1 MSLIRIVSKSIG
13 NRSIPMQ
20 PRSLVPTINVSLC
33 AAILL
38 GIAVLASWSAG
49 RLQAQDSVKV
59 VDFDRDVAP
68 IFVAKCLSC
77 HEGDEAKN
85 GFLIT
90 DRDQTLGF
98 ISPGDAAGSSLWT
111 DYLLQPSKQVSE
123 SSLVMPPDGPL
134 PAAELAILKTWIDE
148 GAVWPE
154 GAKVSKVAASESPE
168 QAPAEPSG
176 KASAS
181 SRLYLALG
189 YFHPAVVHFPIA
201 LFAVA
206 GFCAFF
212 SYFVG
217 KRCESMAFH
226 LLWIGVL
233 ASFASVLMG
242 WGFADLQGYPAWNK
256 ALPENASHDQTTF
269 FGHRWLGTSIAPIS
283 VIVFLLSIFSL
294 RRESKGMR
302 HAWLLG
308 TMLLALLVGIVGHQG
323 GELKYGD
330 IFEKAWKKWDS

>member
-13 NRSIPMQ
+13 TWTIPELF
-20 PRSLVPTINVSLC
+20 RHLVPTLITKPRAAVVLC
-33 AAILL
+33 VAMLAL
-38 GIAVLASWSAG
+38 GSTG
-49 RLQAQDSVKV
+49 KLQGQETAKV

-85 GFLIT
+85 GFLIG
-90 DRDQTLGF
+90 DREQVLGF
-98 ISPGDAAGSSLWT
+98 VSPGDSANSSLWT

-154 GAKVSKVAASESPE
+154 GSKVSKVAAAESPE
-168 QAPAEPSG
+168 QASVEPSG

-181 SRLYLALG
+181 NRLYLALG

-294 RRESKGMR
+294 RKESKGMR

-330 IFEKAWKKWDS
+330 IFEKAWKKWES

>member
-1 MSLIRIVSKSIG
+1 MNAIRFVFDYFISSSSLANRRGCYGSTSLIVLVMIALCCNFCVGMPANAVCSQDAPKVIDFEKDVVPILVS
-13 NRSIPMQ
+13 N
-20 PRSLVPTINVSLC
+20 
-33 AAILL
+33 
-38 GIAVLASWSAG
+38 
-49 RLQAQDSVKV
+49 
-59 VDFDRDVAP
+59 
-68 IFVAKCLSC
+68 CLSC

-85 GFLIT
+85 GFLVN
-90 DRDQTLGF
+90 DREQMLGF
-98 ISPGDAAGSSLWT
+98 ISPGDSSGSSLWT
-111 DYLLQPSKQVSE
+111 DYLLQPSKQVLE

-148 GAVWPE
+148 GADWPE
-154 GAKVSKVAASESPE
+154 GVKVSKVADGEAEAPVSTESV
-168 QAPAEPSG
+168 G
-176 KASAS
+176 KASVS

-201 LFAVA
+201 LYTVA

-226 LLWIGVL
+226 LLWIGVFASL
-233 ASFASVLMG
+233 ASVFMG
-242 WGFADLQGYPAWNK
+242 WGFADLQGYPSWNK

-269 FGHRWLGTSIAPIS
+269 FGHRWLGSAVAPVS
-283 VIVFLLSIFSL
+283 VLVFLLAVL
-294 RRESKGMR
+294 AVRKESKKLR

-308 TMLLALLVGIVGHQG
+308 TMMLALLVAIVGHQG

-330 IFEKAWKKWDS
+330 VFEKAWKKWQS

>member
-13 NRSIPMQ
+13 TWTIPKLF
-20 PRSLVPTINVSLC
+20 RHLVPVLITKPR
-33 AAILL
+33 AAIAFCVAMLAL
-38 GIAVLASWSAG
+38 GSTG
-49 RLQAQDSVKV
+49 KLQGQEAAKV

-68 IFVAKCLSC
+68 IFVQKCLSC

-148 GAVWPE
+148 GAIWPE
-154 GAKVSKVAASESPE
+154 GSKVSKVAASES
-168 QAPAEPSG
+168 QEPVPSDTSV

-189 YFHPAVVHFPIA
+189 YFHPAVIHFPIA

-233 ASFASVLMG
+233 ASFASVIMG
-242 WGFADLQGYPAWNK
+242 WGFADLQGYPTWNK
-256 ALPENASHDQTTF
+256 ALPENATHDQTTF
-269 FGHRWLGTSIAPIS
+269 FGHRWLGTSVVPVS
-283 VIVFLLSIFSL
+283 VIVFVLSILAL

-330 IFEKAWKKWDS
+330 IFEKAWKKWES

>member
-1 MSLIRIVSKSIG
+1 MNLIRIVSKSIDIF
-13 NRSIPMQ
+13 NVRLPVSRISHMLTTLRFASI
-20 PRSLVPTINVSLC
+20 V
-33 AAILL
+33 L
-38 GIAVLASWSAG
+38 GIAEMMLGSLSG
-49 RLQAQDSVKV
+49 LQAQEATKV

-68 IFVAKCLSC
+68 ILVAKCLSC

-85 GFLIT
+85 GFLIG
-90 DRDQTLGF
+90 DREQLLGF
-98 ISPGDAAGSSLWT
+98 VSPGDAANSSLWT

-134 PAAELAILKTWIDE
+134 PTAELAILKTWIDE

-154 GAKVSKVAASESPE
+154 GSKVSKVAASETPE
-168 QAPAEPSG
+168 QAAPEAG
-176 KASAS
+176 AKASAS

-212 SYFVG
+212 SYFIG

-226 LLWIGVL
+226 LLWIGL
-233 ASFASVLMG
+233 LSSFATVLMG

-256 ALPENASHDQTTF
+256 ALPENATHDQTTF
-269 FGHRWLGTSIAPIS
+269 FGHRWLGTSVVPVG
-283 VIVFLLSIFSL
+283 VIVFVLSLLAL

-330 IFEKAWKKWDS
+330 IFEKAWKKWES

>member
-1 MSLIRIVSKSIG
+1 MNSIRIVSKTICHSVRERLTSCATRNAMIVRCAWLALLLTVCVFG
-13 NRSIPMQ
+13 SRS
-20 PRSLVPTINVSLC
+20 SSH
-33 AAILL
+33 
-38 GIAVLASWSAG
+38 
-49 RLQAQDSVKV
+49 AQQVNKV

-68 IFVAKCLSC
+68 ILVAKCLSC

-85 GFLIT
+85 GFLIG
-90 DRDQTLGF
+90 DREQVLGF
-98 ISPGDAAGSSLWT
+98 VSPGDSANSSLWT

-123 SSLVMPPDGPL
+123 ASLVMPPDGPL

-154 GAKVSKVAASESPE
+154 GSKVSKVSPSETLE
-168 QAPAEPSG
+168 QAVADAGAKS
-176 KASAS
+176 SAS

-212 SYFVG
+212 SYFIG

-233 ASFASVLMG
+233 SSCASVLMG
-242 WGFADLQGYPAWNK
+242 WGFADLQGYPSWNK
-256 ALPENASHDQTTF
+256 ALPDNASHDQTTF
-269 FGHRWLGTSIAPIS
+269 FGHRWLGTSVVPVSFIIF
-283 VIVFLLSIFSL
+283 VLSILAL

-302 HAWLLG
+302 HAWLIG
-308 TMLLALLVGIVGHQG
+308 TMMLALLVGIVGHQG

-330 IFEKAWKKWDS
+330 IFEKAWKKWES

>member
-1 MSLIRIVSKSIG
+1 MNLIRLVSKSIG
-13 NRSIPMQ
+13 ISKIQMSVSRP
-20 PRSLVPTINVSLC
+20 SLMTATKRFATIVLSFTALAFGLQSSLQSQE
-33 AAILL
+33 AT
-38 GIAVLASWSAG
+38 
-49 RLQAQDSVKV
+49 KV

-68 IFVAKCLSC
+68 ILVAKCLSC

-85 GFLIT
+85 GFLVS
-90 DRDQTLGF
+90 DRDQVLGF
-98 ISPGDAAGSSLWT
+98 VSPGDLANSSLWT
-111 DYLLQPSKQVSE
+111 DYLLQPSKTASE

-154 GAKVSKVAASESPE
+154 GSKVSKVAASETQEQTVPE
-168 QAPAEPSG
+168 AGA
-176 KASAS
+176 KDSAS
-181 SRLYLALG
+181 TRLYLALG

-242 WGFADLQGYPAWNK
+242 WGFADLQGYPSWNK
-256 ALPENASHDQTTF
+256 SLPENASHDQTTF
-269 FGHRWLGTSIAPIS
+269 FGHRWLGTSVVPVS
-283 VIVFLLSIFSL
+283 VIVFVLSILAL
-294 RRESKGMR
+294 RRESKGLR

-308 TMLLALLVGIVGHQG
+308 TMMLALLVGIVGHQG

-330 IFEKAWKKWDS
+330 IFEKAWKKWES

>member
-1 MSLIRIVSKSIG
+1 MNLIRLVSKSLGIS
-13 NRSIPMQ
+13 NVQVPISRSSFALATKRFASIVL
-20 PRSLVPTINVSLC
+20 SF
-33 AAILL
+33 AAIAL
-38 GIAVLASWSAG
+38 G
-49 RLQAQDSVKV
+49 LQSSLQSQEAAKV

-68 IFVAKCLSC
+68 ILVAKCLSC
-77 HEGDEAKN
+77 HEGEEAKN
-85 GFLIT
+85 GFLMS
-90 DRDQTLGF
+90 DRDQVLGF
-98 ISPGDAAGSSLWT
+98 ISPGDSASSSLWT

-154 GAKVSKVAASESPE
+154 GSKVSKVVASETQEQVAPE
-168 QAPAEPSG
+168 AGA

-256 ALPENASHDQTTF
+256 SLPDNASHDQTTF
-269 FGHRWLGTSIAPIS
+269 FGHRWLGTSVVPVG
-283 VIVFLLSIFSL
+283 VIVFVLSILAL
-294 RRESKGMR
+294 RRESKGLR

-308 TMLLALLVGIVGHQG
+308 TMMLALLVAIVGHQG

-330 IFEKAWKKWDS
+330 IFEKAWKKWES

>member
-13 NRSIPMQ
+13 TWTIRMLSRIPVATLNAK
-20 PRSLVPTINVSLC
+20 PC
-33 AAILL
+33 ATVLFCFAVFIFGSTGILR
-38 GIAVLASWSAG
+38 GQEA
-49 RLQAQDSVKV
+49 VKV

-68 IFVAKCLSC
+68 ILVAKCLSC

-85 GFLIT
+85 GFLIG
-90 DRDQTLGF
+90 DREQVLGF
-98 ISPGDAAGSSLWT
+98 ISPGDSANSSLWT
-111 DYLLQPSKQVSE
+111 DYLLQPSKQISE

-134 PAAELAILKTWIDE
+134 PATELAILKTWIDE

-154 GAKVSKVAASESPE
+154 GSKVSKVAVSETQE
-168 QAPAEPSG
+168 QAVPEAG
-176 KASAS
+176 VKASAS

-212 SYFVG
+212 SYFIG

-233 ASFASVLMG
+233 SSFASVLMG

-256 ALPENASHDQTTF
+256 ALPENATHDQTTF
-269 FGHRWLGTSIAPIS
+269 FGHRWLGTSVVPLS
-283 VIVFLLSIFSL
+283 VIVFVLSLLAI

-330 IFEKAWKKWDS
+330 IFEKAWKKWES

>member
-13 NRSIPMQ
+13 NRRIPMQ
-20 PRSLVPTINVSLC
+20 SRSLAPTTNATLC
-33 AAILL
+33 AAVLL
-38 GIAVLASWSAG
+38 GMTVLALGSPG
-49 RLQAQDSVKV
+49 RLQAQESVKV

-168 QAPAEPSG
+168 QAPAEPSV

-330 IFEKAWKKWDS
+330 IFEKAWKKWES

>member
-1 MSLIRIVSKSIG
+1 MNLIRIVSKSIG
-13 NRSIPMQ
+13 TFNVRPPVNRIASMLTTLRFASI
-20 PRSLVPTINVSLC
+20 V
-33 AAILL
+33 L
-38 GIAVLASWSAG
+38 GIAALMLGSQSVL
-49 RLQAQDSVKV
+49 RAQEAAKI

-68 IFVAKCLSC
+68 ILVAKCLSC
-77 HEGDEAKN
+77 HEGEEAKN
-85 GFLIT
+85 GFLIG
-90 DRDQTLGF
+90 DREQVLGF
-98 ISPGDAAGSSLWT
+98 VSPGDAANSSLWT
-111 DYLLQPSKQVSE
+111 DYLLQPSKQISE

-134 PAAELAILKTWIDE
+134 PTAELAILKTWIDE

-154 GAKVSKVAASESPE
+154 GAKVSKVAALETKEQTAPE
-168 QAPAEPSG
+168 TGA

-212 SYFVG
+212 SYFIG

-233 ASFASVLMG
+233 SSFPTVFMG

-256 ALPENASHDQTTF
+256 ALPENATHDQTTF
-269 FGHRWLGTSIAPIS
+269 FGHRWLGTSVLPVS
-283 VIVFLLSIFSL
+283 VIVFMLSIIAL
-294 RRESKGMR
+294 RRESKGLR

-308 TMLLALLVGIVGHQG
+308 TMMLALLVGIVGHQG

-330 IFEKAWKKWDS
+330 IFEKAWKKWES

>member
-1 MSLIRIVSKSIG
+1 MNLIRLVSNSIG
-13 NRSIPMQ
+13 TWNLQLPISR
-20 PRSLVPTINVSLC
+20 PTFT
-33 AAILL
+33 
-38 GIAVLASWSAG
+38 LASIRFASIALCFAALVLG
-49 RLQAQDSVKV
+49 SLSELQSQEAAKV

-68 IFVAKCLSC
+68 ILVAKCLSC
-77 HEGDEAKN
+77 HEGEEAKN
-85 GFLIT
+85 GFLIG
-90 DRDQTLGF
+90 DREQVLGF
-98 ISPGDAAGSSLWT
+98 VSPGDSANSSLWT

-134 PAAELAILKTWIDE
+134 PAAEMAILKTWIDE

-154 GAKVSKVAASESPE
+154 GSKVSKVAASETQEPAVPE
-168 QAPAEPSG
+168 AGA

-181 SRLYLALG
+181 TRLYLALG

-233 ASFASVLMG
+233 SSFASVLMG
-242 WGFADLQGYPAWNK
+242 WGFADLQGYPTWNK

-269 FGHRWLGTSIAPIS
+269 FGHRWLGTSIAPAS
-283 VIVFLLSIFSL
+283 VIVFILSILAL
-294 RRESKGMR
+294 RRESKGLR

-308 TMLLALLVGIVGHQG
+308 TMMLALLVGIVGHQG

-330 IFEKAWKKWDS
+330 IFEKAWKKWES

>member
-1 MSLIRIVSKSIG
+1 MKLIRLVSNSIG
-13 NRSIPMQ
+13 TWNLQLPISR
-20 PRSLVPTINVSLC
+20 PTFT
-33 AAILL
+33 
-38 GIAVLASWSAG
+38 LASIRFASIALCFAALVLG
-49 RLQAQDSVKV
+49 SLSELQSQEAAKV

-68 IFVAKCLSC
+68 ILVAKCLSC
-77 HEGDEAKN
+77 HEGEEAKN
-85 GFLIT
+85 GFLIG
-90 DRDQTLGF
+90 DREQVLGF
-98 ISPGDAAGSSLWT
+98 VSPGDSANSSLWT

-154 GAKVSKVAASESPE
+154 GSKVSKVGASETQEPAAPE
-168 QAPAEPSG
+168 AGA

-181 SRLYLALG
+181 TRLYLALG

-233 ASFASVLMG
+233 SSFASVLMG
-242 WGFADLQGYPAWNK
+242 WGFADLQGYPTWNK

-269 FGHRWLGTSIAPIS
+269 FGHRWLGTSIAPAS
-283 VIVFLLSIFSL
+283 VIVFILSILAL
-294 RRESKGMR
+294 RRESKGLR

-308 TMLLALLVGIVGHQG
+308 TMMLALLVGIVGHQG

-330 IFEKAWKKWDS
+330 IFEKAWKKWES